1 MKKIT
6 LTVFI
11 ILLNGGLLTAQTTF
25 NKTQTLTLA
34 TGGNMPPE
42 GDAPY
47 AIASADIDTDGF
59 IDLVVG
65 TDLGGAIF
73 WYKNDGLG
81 NFSVQPTVTT
91 ILPRVSDIVL
101 ADIDGNMSIDII
113 ATSFTGNKL
122 VYYPNSVANPGT
134 FGAEQV
140 VSSTLLGAGDVDV
153 VNLNGDA
160 FPDLVVSVFNADKV
174 VWFANNG
181 TGGFGSENLITNTI
195 VKPGSIDMLDIDND
209 NDLDLV
215 VGNAVNQMDLP
226 GQNTSVIEVF
236 FNNSLTFTKDASSV
250 TNDKDYLFNVS
261 FEDINPS
268 DNTSITSD
276 ILATD
281 LFGAVYHYNKDG
293 MGNYIESAISTS
305 IVNPASVG
313 FYDLDLSGD
322 GLKDIILSSGTNG
335 AGNDLVWFKNNGSG
349 SFSAEE
355 VIDASQNNTFKFTV
369 NDFDNDGDLDIAST
383 AYSDDQVNIFINQKF
398 VLGIDELS
406 FFEGSIYPNPASDHL
421 FIKSSRDGIHEYKV
435 YDLLGKNLL
444 DGFLENNQSIDISN
458 LKRGV
463 YLLKIENTSSTFKFI
478 KE

>member
-6 LTVFI
+6 FI
-11 ILLNGGLLTAQTTF
+11 ISVILLNAGLLTAQTTF

-47 AIASADIDTDGF
+47 PIASADLDADGHN
-59 IDLVVG
+59 DLVVG

-73 WYKNDGLG
+73 WYKNDGIG
-81 NFSVQPTVTT
+81 NFSVQPNVTT
-91 ILPRVSDIVL
+91 TLPRVSDIVL

-113 ATSFTGNKL
+113 ATSFTDNKL
-122 VYYPNSVANPGT
+122 VYYPNSVSNPGT
-134 FGAEQV
+134 FGAEQI
-140 VSSTLLGAGDVDV
+140 VSSTLLGAGDVDI
-153 VNLNGDA
+153 VNLNGDT

-181 TGGFGSENLITNTI
+181 TGGFGSENLITNAI
-195 VKPGSIDMLDIDND
+195 IKPGSIDMLDIDND

-215 VGNAVNQMDLP
+215 VANAVNQMDLP

-236 FNNSLTFTKDASSV
+236 FNNSLTFTKDSNSV
-250 TNDKDYLFNVS
+250 TDDKDYLFNVS
-261 FEDINPS
+261 FEDIDPT

-281 LFGAVYHYNKDG
+281 IFGDIYHYNKDD
-293 MGNYIESAISTS
+293 MGNYIETVISSS
-305 IVNPASVG
+305 IANPASIG

-322 GLKDIILSSGTNG
+322 GFKDIILSSGTNG
-335 AGNDLVWFKNNGSG
+335 TGNDLVWFKNNGAG

-369 NDFDNDGDLDIAST
+369 KDFDNDGDLDIAST
-383 AYSDDQVNIFINQKF
+383 AYSDDQVNIFINQKY
-398 VLGIDELS
+398 VLGVDEMS
-406 FFEGSIYPNPASDHL
+406 FLDGSIYPNPAKDHL
-421 FIKSSRDGIHEYKV
+421 FIKSSRDSVHEYRI
-435 YDLLGKNLL
+435 YDLLGKDLL
-444 DGFLENNQSIDISN
+444 HGFIQNNHSIDISILN
-458 LKRGV
+458 TGL